1 MKERLNQLES
11 VVALQDNTIHQ
22 LHDEMFRQQQD
33 ISRLLRRV
41 EALESRIGEL
51 DASEGVAGDE
61 KPPHW

>member
-51 DASEGVAGDE
+51 DASEEVAGDE